1 MPDTF
6 TLLLEWR
13 RNEAAGRSLAKLPP
27 DYYPTVAQYLSELR
41 RSYEADLRENPSSR
55 KGEISRQ
62 TYHRATQVARDV
74 LEGRMQKVLSLA
86 FQASIG
92 GSRDLPNALAEE
104 KAMFDQL
111 LGTFQTL
118 RRTAAPYL
126 EVAGGPLPAVSPSV
140 VASRP
145 PAPGAGPNAGAP
157 ATDATPTRSP
167 AGPLTYVRV
176 VKDGRPLSIGAE
188 TVDLRT
194 DDLLSIPPETAK
206 ILVDGKVAEPISA
219 RPLGPR
225 A

>member
-27 DYYPTVAQYLSELR
+27 DYYPTVAQYLVELK

-62 TYHRATQVARDV
+62 TYQRATQVARDV

-111 LGTFQTL
+111 LGTFQNL

-126 EVAGGPLPAVSPSV
+126 EI
-140 VASRP
+140 
-145 PAPGAGPNAGAP
+145 AGAP
-157 ATDATPTRSP
+157 APVAATPVVPTRSP
-167 AGPLTYVRV
+167 AASAAPRAHAPAMDATPGHSAGSPLTYVRV
-176 VKDGRPLSIGAE
+176 VKDGRPLSIGTE

-194 DDLLSIPPETAK
+194 DDILSIPPETAK
-206 ILVDGKVAEPISA
+206 ILVEGKVAEPITA